1 MEDPAPKRQKTGDGE
16 GKAGDEAAP
25 VPGASAPAAA
35 AVVLYS
41 YWRSSCSWRVR
52 IALALKGIDYE
63 YKAVHLVKDG
73 GQQLQDTYAAVNPMK
88 EVPTL
93 LIDGLT
99 LKQSVPIIEYLDE
112 TRAGSG
118 PALVP
123 RGADAAAA
131 AKRQKV
137 RQLAELVSSGIQS
150 VQNLRV
156 LKYVMAMFDDAAVK
170 QEKKVAWGRHW
181 IAKGFEALER
191 ELAQCSGKYCVGDA
205 VSLAD
210 ICLVPQVYNAN
221 RFKVDMSRFPNIAR
235 INAALEQLPAFKAAA
250 PDQMP
255 DAQ

>member
-1 MEDPAPKRQKTGDGE
+1 MASAAGPPQKRQKTGDDGSTAE
-16 GKAGDEAAP
+16 TDAGT
-25 VPGASAPAAA
+25 
-35 AVVLYS
+35 VLYS

-52 IALALKGIDYE
+52 IALALKDISYE

-73 GQQLQDTYAAVNPMK
+73 GQQLQEGYAAINPMK

-93 LIDGLT
+93 LIDGVQ

-112 TRAGSG
+112 TRSSTG
-118 PALVP
+118 PSLVP
-123 RGADAAAA
+123 RGSDAAGA

-156 LKYVMAMFDDAAVK
+156 LKYVMSMFDDVATK
-170 QEKKVAWGRHW
+170 KEKKITWGRHW
-181 IAKGFEALER
+181 IAKGFEALEK
-191 ELAQCSGKYCVGDA
+191 ELEQCSGTYCVGDT
-205 VSLAD
+205 VTLAD

-221 RFKVDMSRFPNIAR
+221 RFKVDMSRFPNIVR
-235 INAALEQLPAFKAAA
+235 INATLEQLPAFIAAA
-250 PDQMP
+250 PNKMP

>member
-1 MEDPAPKRQKTGDGE
+1 MADEAPPQKRQKTGG
-16 GKAGDEAAP
+16 AAD
-25 VPGASAPAAA
+25 AAA
-35 AVVLYS
+35 DSGGGGTVLLYS

-52 IALALKGIDYE
+52 IALALKDITYE

-73 GQQLQDTYAAVNPMK
+73 GQQLHDGYAAINPMK

-93 LIDGLT
+93 LIDGVT

-112 TRAGSG
+112 TRPGSG

-123 RGADAAAA
+123 RGADAEAA

-156 LKYVMAMFDDAAVK
+156 LKYVMSMFDDAATK
-170 QEKKVAWGRHW
+170 QEKKMTWGRHW

-191 ELAQCSGKYCVGDA
+191 ELAECSGTYCVGDA
-205 VSLAD
+205 VTLAD

-221 RFKVDMSRFPNIAR
+221 RFKVDMSRFPNIVR
-235 INAALEQLPAFKAAA
+235 INAALEQLAAFKAAA